1 MSKNIRFIP
10 IVLIPFLK
18 GLFALEISR
27 DSFQKDLKTCLEEV
41 IANFTQSA
49 FLIDG
54 IKN

>member
-1 MSKNIRFIP
+1 MR
-10 IVLIPFLK
+10 LISIILILFLRE
-18 GLFALEISR
+18 LFALEITR
-27 DSFQKDLKTCLEEV
+27 DSFPKDLRTSPEEV